1 MKRYDMDN
9 ESLKKIL
16 NDWKER
22 KHFNDNYNSYLKKY
36 KSYENVESYP
46 FTIDDV
52 HKKFTDEQ
60 LLDSIDL
67 EKIDLYLR
75 NKKLSKIT
83 QKIKNK

>member
-16 NDWKER
+16 SDWKER
-22 KHFNDNYNSYLKKY
+22 QKFKDNYNSYLKKY
-36 KSYENVESYP
+36 KNQENIELYP
-46 FTIDDV
+46 FTINDI

-75 NKKLSKIT
+75 TKKI
-83 QKIKNK
+83 QKIKKI